1 MTRRAMVTRLPLAAG
16 VLAAAGLLAACSGGL
31 SSLGSF
37 GSKPA
42 PATVVNPDPYPAN
55 YRQQVASV
63 LIMNL
68 TDRADFRG
76 AQIAAP
82 ALKPVANGQS
92 PHYVVCVLLTGGNV
106 RRAKAVVYLEGR
118 PNAFVDA
125 TPEQC
130 GDAAY
135 QPYTELIYEQ
145 PERNDRRQVGSGD
158 PSHRDVP

>member
-1 MTRRAMVTRLPLAAG
+1 MRKPAAVTAVLLATS
-16 VLAAAGLLAACSGGL
+16 LLAACSGGL
-31 SSLGSF
+31 SGLGSL

-42 PATVVNPDPYPAN
+42 PAPVVDPDPYPAN

-68 TDRADFRG
+68 RDRADFRD

-82 ALKPVANGQS
+82 ALKPIANGQTQ
-92 PHYVVCVLLTGGNV
+92 HYVVCVVLAGRND
-106 RRAKAVVYLEGR
+106 RRTKAVVYLEGR

-130 GDAAY
+130 GGAVY
-135 QPYTELIYEQ
+135 QPFTELVYEQ

-158 PSHRDVP
+158 PAHRDVP

>member
-1 MTRRAMVTRLPLAAG
+1 MTQRAIVARLPLAAG
-16 VLAAAGLLAACSGGL
+16 MLAATSLLAACSGGL
-31 SSLGSF
+31 GSIGSF
-37 GSKPA
+37 GSKPS
-42 PATVVNPDPYPAN
+42 PATVVNLDPYPAN

-68 TDRADFRG
+68 HDRADFRG

-82 ALKPVANGQS
+82 ALKPVANGQT
-92 PHYVVCVLLTGGNV
+92 PHYVVCVLLTGNND

-118 PNAFVDA
+118 PNEFIDA

-130 GDAAY
+130 GGAAY
-135 QPYTELIYEQ
+135 QPYTELVYEE

-158 PSHRDVP
+158 PAHRDVP

>member
-1 MTRRAMVTRLPLAAG
+1 MRKRRSVKASSLQAASF
-16 VLAAAGLLAACSGGL
+16 LTMSLLAACSGGL
-31 SSLGSF
+31 SGLGSF

-42 PATVVNPDPYPAN
+42 PATVVDPDPYPAN

-82 ALKPVANGQS
+82 ALKPVANGQAQ
-92 PHYVVCVLLTGGNV
+92 HYVVCVLLTGRNDP
-106 RRAKAVVYLEGR
+106 RAKAVVYLEGR
-118 PNAFVDA
+118 PNEFVDA

-130 GDAAY
+130 GGAAY
-135 QPYTELIYEQ
+135 QPYPELIYEQ
-145 PERNDRRQVGSGD
+145 PDRNDRRQVGSGD
-158 PSHRDVP
+158 PSQRDRQ

>member
-16 VLAAAGLLAACSGGL
+16 VLAAGRLLAACSGGL

-135 QPYTELIYEQ
+135 HPYAELIYEQ

>member
-1 MTRRAMVTRLPLAAG
+1 MKKRATVTALLRATSLLATS
-16 VLAAAGLLAACSGGL
+16 LLAACSGGL

-42 PATVVNPDPYPAN
+42 PAAVVNPDPYPAN

-63 LIMNL
+63 LIMHL
-68 TDRADFRG
+68 TERADFVG

-82 ALKPVANGQS
+82 ALKPVANGQTQ
-92 PHYVVCVLLTGGNV
+92 HYVVCVLLTGRND

-118 PNAFVDA
+118 PNEFVDA

-130 GDAAY
+130 GGAAY
-135 QPYTELIYEQ
+135 QPFPELIHER
-145 PERNDRRQVGSGD
+145 PDRNDRRQVGSGD
-158 PSHRDVP
+158 PAQRDVQ

>member
-1 MTRRAMVTRLPLAAG
+1 MTWRAMVTRLPLAAG
-16 VLAAAGLLAACSGGL
+16 VLAAASLLAACSGGL

-135 QPYTELIYEQ
+135 QPYTELIYEK
-145 PERNDRRQVGSGD
+145 PERNNRRQVGPGD
-158 PSHRDVP
+158 T